1 MKPSSVRR
9 FPRALGTDQRP
20 DRHRIAFYPQDRIRW
35 DLIFGQTG
43 RTGVPAW
50 FYCPDPPRD
59 GRLHLNAD
67 ESRHL
72 TRVCRLGVGDRI
84 EVFDGRGFVADRAGP
99 GRWRRRRRAGRRGE
113 LSSRKLRHPVS
124 LTLATAVPKGDR
136 FDWLIEKAT
145 ELGVDRL
152 IPLVTDRSVVDPR
165 GSKLDRLRRSIIE
178 ASKQCRRA
186 RLMVLDDPI
195 EWTKLIASFPDAT
208 RFLADPGGMPPPR
221 WPSIPRGGA
230 VVLAVGPEGGLTA
243 VGTRARPRSP
253 DGWRSDSV

>member
-1 MKPSSVRR
+1 MPAR
-9 FPRALGTDQRP
+9 F
-20 DRHRIAFYPQDRIRW
+20 F
-35 DLIFGQTG
+35 
-43 RTGVPAW
+43 
-50 FYCPDPPRD
+50 CPDPSRD
-59 GRLHLNAD
+59 GQLLLNAD

-84 EVFDGRGFVADRAGP
+84 EVFDGRGSIATALVLAAGTGGVDLRVEGDWLTEP
-99 GRWRRRRRAGRRGE
+99 A
-113 LSSRKLRHPVS
+113 SSVS

-165 GSKLDRLRRSIIE
+165 GSKLERLRRSIIE

-195 EWTKLIASFPDAT
+195 DWTNLIAAFPESL
-208 RFLADPGGMPPPR
+208 RFLADPGGVPPR
-221 WPSIPRGGA
+221 RWPAIRRGRA
-230 VVLAVGPEGGLTA
+230 VVLAVGPEGGLTSA
-243 VGTRARPRSP
+243 ECELARESGWFAIQYSPNMLRIETAGLAGCAALLTRVPE
-253 DGWRSDSV
+253 GEE